1 MIKIHFAFAFYLSKN
16 AYMWLTFYFTNL
28 SNLFRMRQL
37 ISSALKQ
44 DTISSAKG
52 MESLKRG

>member
-1 MIKIHFAFAFYLSKN
+1 MIKIHFAFYLSKN